1 MILFLTIL
9 KYWLLLGVMVHLFRS
24 LFWIADGLSLRY
36 IWLTFIPEFANI
48 LLINIFLKKFKKIK
62 IQDKQYILRHINTR
76 DNRYQLE
83 FTDAQSNSIYSQP
96 APTIREAL
104 LNSLVMISSL
114 SKKNSAPVSHNLK
127 YIRSKL

>member
-9 KYWLLLGVMVHLFRS
+9 KYWLLLGVVVHLFRS

-36 IWLTFIPEFANI
+36 IWLTFIPESANR

-83 FTDAQSNSIYSQP
+83 FIDDRSNSIYSQP

-114 SKKNSAPVSHNLK
+114 NKKNPAPVSHNLK
-127 YIRSKL
+127 YLRSKL